1 MNKQSRYMLRQNL
14 SYYKN
19 RIKYGITKLHSTVSD
34 NYIVFE
40 SYGGKKATDSVRAIY
55 DELQK
60 DEKFR
65 SFYFVWAFTDPAA
78 HFDLLENHHTILVK
92 KGTSAY
98 RRYYASARYWIN
110 NITVADYLKPRKTQ
124 IYIETWHGTP
134 LKRLGCDIETDS
146 DPRQT
151 RSHMHRRYR
160 AKGKKVTFFPSPSP
174 YYSEKIASAFAI
186 GDPSVKF
193 VASGYPR
200 NDKLF
205 HYTSEEIQKKKEA
218 LHIPEG
224 KKVLLYTPT
233 WRDSSLDENGAFSL
247 PDGFDVNVLM
257 DMLGSD
263 YILLFRADS
272 YQRF

>member
-186 GDPSVKF
+186 GDPSVNLSQVDILAMINFFIIQVRK
-193 VASGYPR
+193 SKR
-200 NDKLF
+200 KRK
-205 HYTSEEIQKKKEA
+205 HYIFRK
-218 LHIPEG
+218 G
-224 KKVLLYTPT
+224 K
-233 WRDSSLDENGAFSL
+233 RFFSIHQ
-247 PDGFDVNVLM
+247 PGVTHHWMKMGHFPCRMVLM
-257 DMLGSD
+257 SM
-263 YILLFRADS
+263 Y
-272 YQRF
+272 

>member
-98 RRYYASARYWIN
+98 RRYYASARYLIN

-174 YYSEKIASAFAI
+174 
-186 GDPSVKF
+186 
-193 VASGYPR
+193 
-200 NDKLF
+200 
-205 HYTSEEIQKKKEA
+205 
-218 LHIPEG
+218 
-224 KKVLLYTPT
+224 
-233 WRDSSLDENGAFSL
+233 
-247 PDGFDVNVLM
+247 
-257 DMLGSD
+257 
-263 YILLFRADS
+263 
-272 YQRF
+272 

>member
-1 MNKQSRYMLRQNL
+1 M
-14 SYYKN
+14 KN
-19 RIKYGITKLHSTVSD
+19 SARFILCGHSLT
-34 NYIVFE
+34 
-40 SYGGKKATDSVRAIY
+40 
-55 DELQK
+55 LQL
-60 DEKFR
+60 
-65 SFYFVWAFTDPAA
+65 

-174 YYSEKIASAFAI
+174 YYSEK
-186 GDPSVKF
+186 
-193 VASGYPR
+193 
-200 NDKLF
+200 
-205 HYTSEEIQKKKEA
+205 
-218 LHIPEG
+218 
-224 KKVLLYTPT
+224 
-233 WRDSSLDENGAFSL
+233 
-247 PDGFDVNVLM
+247 
-257 DMLGSD
+257 
-263 YILLFRADS
+263 
-272 YQRF
+272 